1 MTESRGR
8 KELVE
13 LDKTLALVADIC
25 PKLRA
30 DLVDLEE
37 SAWTQSVGEQPERR
51 SRKMGW
57 ALTDVGDPRAK
68 QALRELDRTAAAFLA
83 SAQQARNLFV
93 GGSGAD
99 TSLRGTLLG
108 GEDGSGAESEMERLR
123 AAQRR
128 RREAGIY
135 TPASTEPQPNVPGAR
150 RR

>member
-13 LDKTLALVADIC
+13 LDKTLALVAAIC

-30 DLVDLEE
+30 DLIDLEE

-68 QALRELDRTAAAFLA
+68 HALRELDRTAASFLA

-93 GGSGAD
+93 GGSGAN
-99 TSLRGTLLG
+99 TGLRGTLLG
-108 GEDGSGAESEMERLR
+108 AEDGSGAEREMQDIL
-123 AAQRR
+123 AAKRR
-128 RREAGIY
+128 RRERGESLH
-135 TPASTEPQPNVPGAR
+135 ASTEPQPNVPGAR